1 MNIISNTNSFDFDIP
16 KEKESQKQNFFMK
29 KARINKEITDAQNED
44 DKQSKMIVI
53 RNEFL
58 MKNFKRILRI
68 VCNNSFQIFLSFLN
82 IIILFLSCYE
92 MGDKT

>member
-29 KARINKEITDAQNED
+29 KAIINKEITEAQKED

-53 RNEFL
+53 RNKFL
-58 MKNFKRILRI
+58 MKIFKRIPRI
-68 VCNNSFQIFLSFLN
+68 VCNNSFQILLSFLN

>member
-58 MKNFKRILRI
+58 MKIFKRILRI